1 MLYILTRAN
10 FLLSGKYY
18 GIAAAV
24 GKIGAYVGSY
34 CLTAIQD
41 SAGSAADE
49 RLEVKIARGQRPFW
63 VASSI
68 AVFAGILAIFFLPDI
83 NQDSIEQEDVKFRE
97 YLHSHGYDTS
107 LMGLHGS
114 SAKHMVESGDPRER
128 VL

>member
-1 MLYILTRAN
+1 VLTFFFFFTR
-10 FLLSGKYY
+10 GKYY

-41 SAGSAADE
+41 SAGPALDSNIHQ
-49 RLEVKIARGQRPFW
+49 VARGQRPFW

-68 AVFAGILAIFFLPDI
+68 AVFAGTLALFFLPDI
-83 NQDSIEQEDVKFRE
+83 NQDSIEQEDVNFRE

-107 LMGLHGS
+107 LMGIHTS
-114 SAKHMVESGDPRER
+114 STEHMVESGEQREKA
-128 VL
+128 L